1 MSGRGEN
8 WQAFDREEMLP
19 MVAVAT
25 RRSAPASAAP
35 PRAKPSESSTL
46 AKWMKVWVGLLC
58 TVTLVVVVALI
69 LITNSLS
76 SINGNL
82 GVASRA
88 VAGVE
93 GDTASLPARVD
104 SINQNLTGI
113 DSALKPLSEPVTSII
128 SSLTSIDGKL
138 GQTDSSLSETSTVLT
153 SVLGSVNDVNTTL
166 VDADE
171 PADQLGVQNIHRR
184 IATVNTGPLSGIDT
198 DATAITQGLI
208 GVNQSLSATCR
219 SLLVNVANLLS
230 TLLGG
235 GNRGC

>member
-1 MSGRGEN
+1 
-8 WQAFDREEMLP
+8 

-25 RRSAPASAAP
+25 RPSVGAGAP
-35 PRAKPSESSTL
+35 PQARPSEASTL
-46 AKWMKVWVGLLC
+46 AKWMKVWIGLLG

-88 VAGVE
+88 VSGVE
-93 GDTASLPARVD
+93 SDTASLPAKVE
-104 SINQNLTGI
+104 SINRGLTGI
-113 DSALKPLSEPVTSII
+113 DTALKPIPGQATGII

-138 GQTDSSLSETSTVLT
+138 GQTDTSLRETSTVLT
-153 SVLGSVNDVNTTL
+153 SVLGSATAISTTL

-184 IATVNTGPLSGIDT
+184 IDRINNVPLTGIHT
-198 DATAITQGLI
+198 DASTINQGLI
-208 GVNQSLSATCR
+208 GVNKSLVGICNGLIVS
-219 SLLVNVANLLS
+219 LVNLLTS
-230 TLLGG
+230 LLGG
-235 GNRGC
+235 GGGHC

>member
-1 MSGRGEN
+1 
-8 WQAFDREEMLP
+8 

-25 RRSAPASAAP
+25 RRSAPASASAP
-35 PRAKPSESSTL
+35 PQAKPSEASTL

-93 GDTASLPARVD
+93 GDTAPLPARVD
-104 SINQNLTGI
+104 SINQGLTGI
-113 DSALKPLSEPVTSII
+113 DTALKPIPDQATAII
-128 SSLTSIDGKL
+128 SSLTSIDSKL
-138 GQTDSSLSETSTVLT
+138 GQTDSSLSETSSVLTTVLGGVT
-153 SVLGSVNDVNTTL
+153 AINTTL

-184 IATVNTGPLSGIDT
+184 IATANNGPLTGIDN
-198 DATAITQGLI
+198 DASAINQGLI
-208 GVNQSLSATCR
+208 GVNKSLVGICNGLITQLINIVTS
-219 SLLVNVANLLS
+219 
-230 TLLGG
+230 LLGG
-235 GNRGC
+235 GGRC